1 MEEMGK
7 SSIGKE
13 PFWRRFLKKGIFG
26 FFFHEEKKPGQ
37 KIIKEEPVVPAK
49 VVIRCEAGEILQPAN
64 GRVIPR
70 KEIPDEEFAA
80 GILGE
85 GVGVEPVDGVL
96 VAPFD
101 GVVSSVA
108 EAKHALG
115 IVGPGDMELLLH
127 VGVDT
132 VTMNGDGFKPL
143 VEDGDII
150 EAGQKI
156 LLFDREKIRA
166 AHHPDTVAVLLTNSD
181 HFKHVVCSYDAPQ

>member
-1 MEEMGK
+1 MRRIILCLVFIMAMLGLHVPAAAVSVTERGEEMLDTY
-7 SSIGKE
+7 SLEQS
-13 PFWRRFLKKGIFG
+13 
-26 FFFHEEKKPGQ
+26 
-37 KIIKEEPVVPAK
+37 VPS
-49 VVIRCEAGEILQPAN
+49 E
-64 GRVIPR
+64 
-70 KEIPDEEFAA
+70 AA

-85 GVGVEPVDGVL
+85 GVGGEPVGGVL

-181 HFKHVVCSYDAPQ
+181 HFKHVVCSYDSPQ